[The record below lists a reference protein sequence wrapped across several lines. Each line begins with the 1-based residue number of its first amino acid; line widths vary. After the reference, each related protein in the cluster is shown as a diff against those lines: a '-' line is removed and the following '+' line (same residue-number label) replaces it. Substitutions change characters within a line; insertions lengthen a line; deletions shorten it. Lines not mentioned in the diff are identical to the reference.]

1 MPPLPGLSPAAPAF
15 PGMLP
20 LPGVPPLPGRPPL
33 PGMPPLPG
41 LPPFVRQ
48 SVAGPFP
55 PFSSAITPALSMM
68 LPLLVLPKMLEDPGS
83 VFAAMALRPALQ
95 SGQVG
100 QIIRGALF
108 NGGDPKYSDQ
118 MVRGMVMPTALFSQ
132 IANTLAQVRTGA
144 TTADAPPVP
153 SKPLLSNPRTPP
165 RAGVEPARH
174 REEGRRDAVQRLGG
188 AREDEGGPDD
198 RGEAC
203 DDRRRGGAVPEQGYA
218 RSV

>member
-1 MPPLPGLSPAAPAF
+1 MPLPLAAMPPLPGLSPAAPAF

-83 VFAAMALRPALQ
+83 IFAAMALRPALQ
-95 SGQVG
+95 GGQVG

-108 NGGDPKYSDQ
+108 NGGDPKYRDE

-132 IANTLAQVRTGA
+132 IANTLAQVRIGA
-144 TTADAPPVP
+144 AATAAPPLISDP
-153 SKPLLSNPRTPP
+153 PTQPKHATAHRHGTCMAPRGQARRRRTKISRRARERR
-165 RAGVEPARH
+165 RAGRS
-174 REEGRRDAVQRLGG
+174 RRNVR
-188 AREDEGGPDD
+188 
-198 RGEAC
+198 
-203 DDRRRGGAVPEQGYA
+203 
-218 RSV
+218 